1 MRFFSPAH
9 FLLHMIDLPRTLE
22 WRDGKLAFID
32 QTKLPEQLVYVETE
46 DWERVAR
53 AIKSMEI
60 RGAPAIGV
68 AAAYALALFAY
79 HFAAN
84 SLEKFLEE
92 LDRVAG
98 ALKRTRPTAVNL
110 FWAVDRVVAAARN
123 ATSVDD
129 ARRRVIEEAKRIH
142 LEDEQ
147 ANRRIGEIGEH
158 LIGDGD
164 TIITVCNAGSLATS
178 YWGTAT
184 APMYVARERG
194 KRFRVIALETRPF
207 LQGARL
213 TAWELSRAG
222 IEVVVATDN
231 SIGILAEKERID
243 LALVGADRITRLGYV
258 ANKLGTYP
266 LALVARVHNIP
277 FYVAAPTST
286 IDMRSAGP
294 EDFEIEKRDP
304 DEVLYIKGYR
314 IAPEGVTAIYYAF
327 DITPP
332 QLVTGIITERGIIY
346 PPYEKNIPRTW
357 GYSNF

>member
-1 MRFFSPAH
+1 M
-9 FLLHMIDLPRTLE
+9 LNLPRTLE
-22 WRDGKLAFID
+22 WRDGRLAFID
-32 QTKLPEQLVYVETE
+32 QTKLPEQLVYIETE
-46 DWERVAR
+46 NWERVAK

-79 HFAAN
+79 HSTAD
-84 SLEKFLEE
+84 SLEKFLEGLGKAAE
-92 LDRVAG
+92 

-110 FWAVDRVVAAARN
+110 FWAVDRVLAAARN
-123 ATSVDD
+123 STSVED
-129 ARRRVIEEAKRIH
+129 ARQRVIEEAKRIH
-142 LEDEQ
+142 IEDEQ

-164 TIITVCNAGSLATS
+164 TVITVCNAGSLATS

-194 KRFRVIALETRPF
+194 KKFRVIALETRPF

-213 TAWELSRAG
+213 TAWELSQAG

-243 LALVGADRITRLGYV
+243 LALVGADRITKLGYV

-304 DEVLYIKGYR
+304 SEVLYVKGYR

-332 QLVTGIITERGIIY
+332 QLVTGIITEKGIIY
-346 PPYEKNIPRTW
+346 PPYVKNIPRVL
-357 GYSNF
+357 GDSNF